1 MKKNN
6 KGFFLAETIV
16 VIALVTT
23 IMAFVYPNVSKLYD
37 NYKSRALYYDQT
49 EDIYALI
56 AISKANASNIESK
69 ILNVESNELTN
80 IDISALTNI
89 VIDGKNIGGLKGL
102 YLCKYNERPKKYDNG
117 NDVNYNLSKYLRRVK
132 ILTNA
137 PNAYRLIGVFD
148 VDIDYNGT
156 SDVTRYA
163 SIKIKK

>member
-69 ILNVESNELTN
+69 ISDVVSNKLTN
-80 IDISALTNI
+80 IDIS
-89 VIDGKNIGGLKGL
+89 DDKKIGGLKGL
-102 YLCKYNERPKKYDNG
+102 YLCKYNERPKKYYND

-137 PNAYRLIGVFD
+137 PNAYRLIGIFD
-148 VDIDYNGT
+148 VDIDGDNNP
-156 SDVTRYA
+156 DVTRYA